1 MRTQT
6 NVRFMLGLGLC
17 LLMALT
23 RSGLFGSDANASWA
37 VFFLGGAFLPGIG
50 AFAALCALAGV
61 IDLAVL
67 FRAGS
72 AACMSPAYVFL
83 VPAYGLLW
91 WAGRWAGVAQRGHP
105 LRVPLAILL
114 GTTGAFVIT
123 SGSYFALSKSHTM
136 TSLARFAV
144 QVAPELPQYLLTSV
158 LYVSA
163 GYALAAAL
171 RTARLA
177 ATRRA
182 HDVH

>member
-6 NVRFMLGLGLC
+6 NVRFMLGLALC

-23 RSGLFGSDANASWA
+23 RSGLFGSHANASWA
-37 VFFLGGAFLPGIG
+37 VFFLGGAFLHGIG
-50 AFAALCALAGV
+50 AFAVLCALAGV
-61 IDLAVL
+61 IDVVSLL
-67 FRAGS
+67 RGGS

-91 WAGRWAGVAQRGHP
+91 WAGRWAGFAQRGHL
-105 LRVPLAILL
+105 LRVALAILL

-123 SGSYFALSKSHTM
+123 SGSYFVLSKHYAM
-136 TSLARFAV
+136 TSLASFSM
-144 QVAPELPQYLLTSV
+144 QVAPELPEYLLTSV

-171 RTARLA
+171 RAARLA
-177 ATRRA
+177 AARRPHDA
-182 HDVH
+182 H

>member
-23 RSGLFGSDANASWA
+23 RSGLFGSHANASWA
-37 VFFLGGAFLPGIG
+37 VFFLGGAFLHGMS
-50 AFAALCALAGV
+50 AFAALCGLAGA
-61 IDLAVL
+61 IDLIVL
-67 FRAGS
+67 FRDGS
-72 AACMSPAYVFL
+72 APCMSPAYVFL
-83 VPAYGLLW
+83 LPAYGLLW
-91 WAGRWAGVAQRGHP
+91 WAGRCAGFLQRSQL

-123 SGSYFALSKSHTM
+123 SGSYFALSKHHAT
-136 TSLARFAV
+136 TSLESFAV

-171 RTARLA
+171 RAARLA
-177 ATRRA
+177 AARRP
-182 HDVH
+182 HDAR